1 MQVTTFFNEHWLGK
15 GAINYRGC
23 CVSSKPLRS
32 SVPAWPAGRKPHRHC
47 VVLSTIIN
55 HRPPLIYQ
63 DRILNIFISKV
74 KHPENNINYWGCFLV
89 VCWGWEVGN
98 SVFPAIVTLGAK
110 LRGKTAKFA
119 NMGNTI
125 VKVIELC
132 CV

>member
-1 MQVTTFFNEHWLGK
+1 MARIPTF
-15 GAINYRGC
+15 
-23 CVSSKPLRS
+23 
-32 SVPAWPAGRKPHRHC
+32 
-47 VVLSTIIN
+47 LSFLYLFV
-55 HRPPLIYQ
+55 HGHFPS
-63 DRILNIFISKV
+63 ILNIFISKV
-74 KHPENNINYWGCFLV
+74 KHPENNMNYSGCFLV